1 MPETFGLFSTPVVS
15 FEMNRDFTEEELDS
29 VISYSENIRPG
40 LMGNRTTV
48 EENVLDNPNLSDIRK
63 FVNESLDWYV
73 KNIQKPKNEFEVYLT
88 QSFVNLIGDGQ
99 GHHSHTHPNSYLSGV
114 LYIQANQDN
123 DSITFLGEPSAC
135 SKFFSLPAE
144 DFNVFNSHR
153 WSMPVWTGRLLI
165 FPSHVPHEVNTVNN
179 SYERISL
186 AFNTF
191 IRGEIGMREEYSFLS
206 LKS

>member
-29 VISYSENIRPG
+29 ILSHSENARPG

-48 EENVLDNPNLSDIRK
+48 GRNVLDDPELSDIRK
-63 FVNESLDWYV
+63 FVDESLEWYV
-73 KNIQKPKNEFEVYLT
+73 DNIQKPKDKFEVYLT
-88 QSFVNLIGDGQ
+88 QSFVNLISNGQ
-99 GHHSHTHPNSYLSGV
+99 GHHVHTHPNSYVSGV

-123 DSITFLGEPSAC
+123 DSITFLGEAAAC
-135 SKFFSLPAE
+135 PKFFSLPAD
-144 DFNVFNSHR
+144 DFNVFNSNR

-165 FPSHVPHEVNTVNN
+165 FPSNIPHQVNLVNN
-179 SYERISL
+179 SYERISI

-191 IRGEIGMREEYSFLS
+191 IRGQIGMEEEYTLLD
-206 LKS
+206 LK

>member
-15 FEMNRDFTEEELDS
+15 FEIGREFTEGELDS
-29 VISYSENIRPG
+29 VLSYSENTRPG

-48 EENVLDNPNLSDIRK
+48 GKNVLDDPELSDIRK
-63 FVNESLDWYV
+63 FVDGSLDWYV
-73 KNIQKPKNEFEVYLT
+73 KNIQKPKDEFEVYLT
-88 QSFVNLIGDGQ
+88 QSFVNLISDGQ
-99 GHHSHTHPNSYLSGV
+99 GHHVHMHPNSYLSGV

-123 DSITFLGEPSAC
+123 DSITFLGEPAASP
-135 SKFFSLPAE
+135 KFFSLPTD

-165 FPSHVPHEVNTVNN
+165 FPSNVPHQVITVHN
-179 SYERISL
+179 SYERVSV

-191 IRGEIGMREEYSFLS
+191 IRGQIGMEEEYTLLN
-206 LKS
+206 LK

>member
-15 FEMNRDFTEEELDS
+15 FNLDRDFTEEELNS
-29 VISYSENIRPG
+29 IISYSERTRPG

-48 EENVLDNPNLSDIRK
+48 GENVLDNPNLSDIRK
-63 FVNESLDWYV
+63 FIDESLDWYV
-73 KNIQKPKNEFEVYLT
+73 KNIQKPKDEFEVYLT
-88 QSFVNLIGDGQ
+88 QSFVNLISVGQ
-99 GHHSHTHPNSYLSGV
+99 GHHAHTHPNSYLSGV
-114 LYIQANQDN
+114 LYVQANQDN
-123 DSITFLGEPSAC
+123 DSITFLGEPNAC
-135 SKFFSLPAE
+135 SKFFSLPTE

-165 FPSHVPHEVNTVNN
+165 FPSNVPHQVNPVNN